1 MAARRKMISEK
12 TLKSL
17 EFDKILKIVSGYA
30 VLDSSKAAI
39 ENLKPTSDKREVTY
53 LLKSTE
59 EAFKLLYKYSLE
71 RVPYCV
77 SVVNAVSRA
86 EKGATLNM
94 RELLDIAA
102 LLSASR
108 TVKASI
114 ESVSDESVEN
124 IKTLASGL
132 FEYRILEKEIT
143 SKIVYED
150 TMADSASERLASIR
164 KRIRDLNVKIR
175 DKLNSYIRGS
185 NKFMQDNV
193 VTMRMNRYV
202 IPVKAE
208 YKGMV
213 KGFVH
218 DQSATGS
225 TIFIEPE
232 QVIEYNN
239 DLKTAYIEE
248 SEEVYR
254 ILRELSGKVAGI
266 SNAIKYNEEIL
277 SDIDVF
283 YAKATYAF
291 ETKATRPI
299 VNFSGI
305 ISIKKARHPL
315 INSEKVI
322 PVTVTLGKEYKYLL
336 VTGPNTGGK
345 TVTLKLTGLMCLFA
359 MCGLYI
365 PCEEESEVSVFEN
378 IFCDVGD
385 EQSIEQSL
393 STFSSHMVN
402 IIDFC
407 NNLTSSSLVL
417 LDELG
422 AGTDP
427 EEGSALALAVIEKL
441 LKSGSCGIVTTH
453 YSRLKEYAMTEPLIE
468 NASMDFDIKT
478 LRPVYKLNIGIPGNS
493 NAIEISKRLGLPEDL
508 AKRATELLSK
518 DKVSLDNVLKKA
530 EESRQEAEKLS
541 EELKVLKEEKEKE
554 LEGVKKELSSVKAEK
569 EKITASARQE
579 VKKIVSERL
588 IEAEAIVSELNDI
601 YKTCELENG
610 ELIRARTL
618 KNKLADSKYLNE
630 DIPLSKYELAP
641 VDVKKLSV
649 GDEVYVKS
657 FNNTG
662 TINGIKEKKGEIEV
676 LFGNIK
682 STVKLSDCFNAK
694 KQAIQSE
701 KPKVSRSVER
711 SSPKAEINIIGKTVS
726 EGVEE
731 VEKFIDQAVVSNIPE
746 IRIIHGMGTGKLKK
760 GVWDYL
766 KTNKNVSEYRLGR
779 YGEGESGVTVVTLK

>member
-1 MAARRKMISEK
+1 MISEK

-77 SVVNAVSRA
+77 SVINAVSRA

-143 SKIVYED
+143 SKIVSED

-225 TIFIEPE
+225 TVFIEPE

-315 INSEKVI
+315 INPEKVI

-407 NNLTSSSLVL
+407 NNLTSASLVL

>member
-1 MAARRKMISEK
+1 MISEK

-39 ENLKPTSDKREVTY
+39 ENLKPTSDRREVTY

-77 SVVNAVSRA
+77 SVINAVSRA

-108 TVKASI
+108 MVKASI
-114 ESVSDESVEN
+114 ESVSDVSVEN

-143 SKIVYED
+143 SKIVSED

-225 TIFIEPE
+225 TVFIEPE

-315 INSEKVI
+315 INPEKVI

>member
-1 MAARRKMISEK
+1 MISEK

-59 EAFKLLYKYSLE
+59 EAFNLLYKYSLE

-77 SVVNAVSRA
+77 SVVNAASRA

-114 ESVSDESVEN
+114 ESVSDEAVEN

-143 SKIVYED
+143 SKIVSED

-225 TIFIEPE
+225 TVFIEPE

-315 INSEKVI
+315 INPEKVI

-407 NNLTSSSLVL
+407 NNLTSASLVL

-493 NAIEISKRLGLPEDL
+493 NAIEISKRLGLPEYL

-588 IEAEAIVSELNDI
+588 IEAEAIISELNDI

-610 ELIRARTL
+610 
-618 KNKLADSKYLNE
+618 
-630 DIPLSKYELAP
+630 
-641 VDVKKLSV
+641 
-649 GDEVYVKS
+649 
-657 FNNTG
+657 
-662 TINGIKEKKGEIEV
+662 
-676 LFGNIK
+676 
-682 STVKLSDCFNAK
+682 
-694 KQAIQSE
+694 
-701 KPKVSRSVER
+701 
-711 SSPKAEINIIGKTVS
+711 
-726 EGVEE
+726 
-731 VEKFIDQAVVSNIPE
+731 
-746 IRIIHGMGTGKLKK
+746 
-760 GVWDYL
+760 
-766 KTNKNVSEYRLGR
+766 
-779 YGEGESGVTVVTLK
+779 

>member
-1 MAARRKMISEK
+1 MISEK

-77 SVVNAVSRA
+77 SVINAVSRA

-143 SKIVYED
+143 SKIVSED

-225 TIFIEPE
+225 TVFIEPE

-315 INSEKVI
+315 INHEKVI

-508 AKRATELLSK
+508 VKRATELLSK

-662 TINGIKEKKGEIEV
+662 TINGIKEQKGEVEV

-694 KQAIQSE
+694 KQAVQSE

-731 VEKFIDQAVVSNIPE
+731 VEKFIDQAVVSNISE

>member
-1 MAARRKMISEK
+1 MISEK

-39 ENLKPTSDKREVTY
+39 ENLKPTSDKREVAY

-59 EAFKLLYKYSLE
+59 EAFNLLYKYSLE

-77 SVVNAVSRA
+77 SVINAVSRA

-108 TVKASI
+108 TVKSSI

-143 SKIVYED
+143 SKIVSED

-225 TIFIEPE
+225 TVFIEPE

-254 ILRELSGKVAGI
+254 ILRELSGKVTGI

-315 INSEKVI
+315 INPEKVI

-407 NNLTSSSLVL
+407 NNLTSTSLVL

-493 NAIEISKRLGLPEDL
+493 NAIEISKRLGLSEDL

-569 EKITASARQE
+569 DKITASARQE

-711 SSPKAEINIIGKTVS
+711 SSPKAEINIIGKTVA

>member
-1 MAARRKMISEK
+1 MISEK

-77 SVVNAVSRA
+77 SVINAVSRA

-94 RELLDIAA
+94 REFLDIAA

-143 SKIVYED
+143 SKIVSED

-225 TIFIEPE
+225 TVFIEPE

-291 ETKATRPI
+291 ETKATCPI

-315 INSEKVI
+315 INPEKVI

-365 PCEEESEVSVFEN
+365 PCEEESEVSVFDN

-407 NNLTSSSLVL
+407 NNLTSLSLVL

-453 YSRLKEYAMTEPLIE
+453 YSRLKEYAMAEPLIE

-726 EGVEE
+726 EGVDE

-760 GVWDYL
+760 GVWNYL

>member
-1 MAARRKMISEK
+1 
-12 TLKSL
+12 
-17 EFDKILKIVSGYA
+17 
-30 VLDSSKAAI
+30 
-39 ENLKPTSDKREVTY
+39 
-53 LLKSTE
+53 
-59 EAFKLLYKYSLE
+59 
-71 RVPYCV
+71 
-77 SVVNAVSRA
+77 
-86 EKGATLNM
+86 
-94 RELLDIAA
+94 
-102 LLSASR
+102 
-108 TVKASI
+108 
-114 ESVSDESVEN
+114 
-124 IKTLASGL
+124 
-132 FEYRILEKEIT
+132 
-143 SKIVYED
+143 
-150 TMADSASERLASIR
+150 
-164 KRIRDLNVKIR
+164 
-175 DKLNSYIRGS
+175 
-185 NKFMQDNV
+185 
-193 VTMRMNRYV
+193 
-202 IPVKAE
+202 
-208 YKGMV
+208 
-213 KGFVH
+213 
-218 DQSATGS
+218 
-225 TIFIEPE
+225 
-232 QVIEYNN
+232 
-239 DLKTAYIEE
+239 
-248 SEEVYR
+248 
-254 ILRELSGKVAGI
+254 
-266 SNAIKYNEEIL
+266 
-277 SDIDVF
+277 
-283 YAKATYAF
+283 
-291 ETKATRPI
+291 
-299 VNFSGI
+299 
-305 ISIKKARHPL
+305 
-315 INSEKVI
+315 
-322 PVTVTLGKEYKYLL
+322 
-336 VTGPNTGGK
+336 
-345 TVTLKLTGLMCLFA
+345 MCLFA

-407 NNLTSSSLVL
+407 NNLTSLSLVL

-518 DKVSLDNVLKKA
+518 DKISLDNVLKKA

-662 TINGIKEKKGEIEV
+662 TINGIKEKKGEVEV

>member
-1 MAARRKMISEK
+1 MISEK

-17 EFDKILKIVSGYA
+17 EFDKILKIVSDYA

-114 ESVSDESVEN
+114 ESVSDEAVEN

-143 SKIVYED
+143 SKIVSED

-225 TIFIEPE
+225 TVFIEPE

-694 KQAIQSE
+694 KQAIQFE

-766 KTNKNVSEYRLGR
+766 KTNKNVSVYRLGR

>member
-1 MAARRKMISEK
+1 MISEK

-39 ENLKPTSDKREVTY
+39 ENLKPTSDRREVTY

-77 SVVNAVSRA
+77 SVINAVSRA

-114 ESVSDESVEN
+114 ESVSDVSVEN

-143 SKIVYED
+143 SKIVSED

-225 TIFIEPE
+225 TVFIEPE

-315 INSEKVI
+315 INPEKVI

-407 NNLTSSSLVL
+407 NNLTSLSLVL

-508 AKRATELLSK
+508 VKRATELLSK

>member
-1 MAARRKMISEK
+1 MISEK

-108 TVKASI
+108 TVKSSI

-143 SKIVYED
+143 SKIVSED

-225 TIFIEPE
+225 TVFIEPE

-291 ETKATRPI
+291 ETKAIRPI

-407 NNLTSSSLVL
+407 NNLTSASLVL

-493 NAIEISKRLGLPEDL
+493 NAIEISKRLGLSEDL

-569 EKITASARQE
+569 DKITASARQE

-701 KPKVSRSVER
+701 KTKVSRSVER
-711 SSPKAEINIIGKTVS
+711 SSPKAEINIIGKTVA

>member
-1 MAARRKMISEK
+1 MISEK

-77 SVVNAVSRA
+77 SVINAVSRA

-94 RELLDIAA
+94 KELLDIAA

-143 SKIVYED
+143 SKIVSED

-225 TIFIEPE
+225 TVFIEPE

-254 ILRELSGKVAGI
+254 ILRDLSGKVAGI

-315 INSEKVI
+315 INPEKVI

-662 TINGIKEKKGEIEV
+662 TINGIKEKKGEVEV

>member
-1 MAARRKMISEK
+1 MISEK

-39 ENLKPTSDKREVTY
+39 ENLKPTSDKREVAY

-59 EAFKLLYKYSLE
+59 EAFNLLYKYSLE

-77 SVVNAVSRA
+77 SVINAVSRA

-108 TVKASI
+108 TVKSSI

-143 SKIVYED
+143 SKIVSED

-225 TIFIEPE
+225 TVFIEPE

-315 INSEKVI
+315 INPEKVI

-407 NNLTSSSLVL
+407 NNLTSTSLVL

-493 NAIEISKRLGLPEDL
+493 NAIEISKRLGLSEDL

-569 EKITASARQE
+569 DKITASARQE

-662 TINGIKEKKGEIEV
+662 TINGIKEKKGEVEV

-694 KQAIQSE
+694 KRAVQSE
-701 KPKVSRSVER
+701 KPKVSRAVER
-711 SSPKAEINIIGKTVS
+711 SSPKAEINIIGKTVA

-731 VEKFIDQAVVSNIPE
+731 VEKFIDQAIVSNIPE

>member
-1 MAARRKMISEK
+1 MISEK

-39 ENLKPTSDKREVTY
+39 ENLKPTSDRREVTY

-102 LLSASR
+102 LLAASR

-143 SKIVYED
+143 SKIVSED

-225 TIFIEPE
+225 TVFIEPE

-315 INSEKVI
+315 INPEKVI

>member
-1 MAARRKMISEK
+1 MISEK

-59 EAFKLLYKYSLE
+59 EAFNLLYKYSLE

-77 SVVNAVSRA
+77 SVINAVSRA

-108 TVKASI
+108 TVKSSI

-143 SKIVYED
+143 SKIVSED

-175 DKLNSYIRGS
+175 DKLNSYIMGS

-225 TIFIEPE
+225 TVFIEPE

-315 INSEKVI
+315 INPEKVI
-322 PVTVTLGKEYKYLL
+322 PVTVMLGKEYKYLL

-407 NNLTSSSLVL
+407 NNLTSTSLVL

-569 EKITASARQE
+569 DKITASARQE

-662 TINGIKEKKGEIEV
+662 TINDIKEKKGEVEV

-694 KQAIQSE
+694 KRAVQSE
-701 KPKVSRSVER
+701 KPKVSRAVEK
-711 SSPKAEINIIGKTVS
+711 SSPKAEINIIGKTVA

-731 VEKFIDQAVVSNIPE
+731 VEKFIDQAIVSNIPE

>member
-1 MAARRKMISEK
+1 MISEK

-59 EAFKLLYKYSLE
+59 EAFNLLYKYSLE

-77 SVVNAVSRA
+77 SVVNAASRA

-102 LLSASR
+102 LLAASR

-114 ESVSDESVEN
+114 ESVSDESIEN

-143 SKIVYED
+143 SKIVSED

-225 TIFIEPE
+225 TVFIEPE

-291 ETKATRPI
+291 ETKSTRPI

-305 ISIKKARHPL
+305 IAIKKARHPL
-315 INSEKVI
+315 INPEKVI

-365 PCEEESEVSVFEN
+365 PCEEESEVSVFDN

-407 NNLTSSSLVL
+407 NNLTSKSLVL

-427 EEGSALALAVIEKL
+427 EEGSALALAIIEKL

-493 NAIEISKRLGLPEDL
+493 NAIEISKRLGLPGDL
-508 AKRATELLSK
+508 ANRATELLSK

-530 EESRQEAEKLS
+530 EESRQEAERLS
-541 EELKVLKEEKEKE
+541 EELKSLKEEKEKE
-554 LEGVKKELSSVKAEK
+554 LEGVKKELLSVKAEK

-630 DIPLSKYELAP
+630 DIPLSKYELTP
-641 VDVKKLSV
+641 VDVKKLAV

-662 TINGIKEKKGEIEV
+662 IINGIKEKKGEVEV
-676 LFGNIK
+676 LFGNMK
-682 STVKLSDCFNAK
+682 STVKVSDCFNAK
-694 KQAIQSE
+694 KQAVQPE

-711 SSPKAEINIIGKTVS
+711 SSPKAEINIIGKTVA

>member
-1 MAARRKMISEK
+1 MISEK

-39 ENLKPTSDKREVTY
+39 ENLNPTSDRREVTY

-77 SVVNAVSRA
+77 SVINAVSRA

-124 IKTLASGL
+124 IKTLALGL

-143 SKIVYED
+143 SKIVSED

-225 TIFIEPE
+225 TVFIEPE

-315 INSEKVI
+315 INPEKVI

-407 NNLTSSSLVL
+407 NNLTSLSLVL

-641 VDVKKLSV
+641 VDVKKLFV

>member
-1 MAARRKMISEK
+1 MISEK

-77 SVVNAVSRA
+77 SVINAVSRA

-143 SKIVYED
+143 SKIVSED

-225 TIFIEPE
+225 TVFIEPE

-299 VNFSGI
+299 VDFSGI

-315 INSEKVI
+315 INPEKVI

-365 PCEEESEVSVFEN
+365 PCEEESEVSVFDN

-407 NNLTSSSLVL
+407 NNLTSLSLVL

-453 YSRLKEYAMTEPLIE
+453 YSRLKEYAMAEPLIE

-726 EGVEE
+726 EGVDE

-760 GVWDYL
+760 GVWNYL

>member
-1 MAARRKMISEK
+1 MISEK

-71 RVPYCV
+71 RVPNCV

-86 EKGATLNM
+86 EKGATLNK

-108 TVKASI
+108 TVKSSI

-143 SKIVYED
+143 SKIVSED

-225 TIFIEPE
+225 TVFIEPE

-315 INSEKVI
+315 INPEKVI

-407 NNLTSSSLVL
+407 NNLTSASLVL

-493 NAIEISKRLGLPEDL
+493 NAIEISKRLGLSEDL

-541 EELKVLKEEKEKE
+541 EELKVLREEKEKE

-569 EKITASARQE
+569 DKITASARQE

-662 TINGIKEKKGEIEV
+662 TINGIKEKKGEVEV

-694 KQAIQSE
+694 KQAVQSE
-701 KPKVSRSVER
+701 KPKV
-711 SSPKAEINIIGKTVS
+711 
-726 EGVEE
+726 
-731 VEKFIDQAVVSNIPE
+731 
-746 IRIIHGMGTGKLKK
+746 
-760 GVWDYL
+760 
-766 KTNKNVSEYRLGR
+766 
-779 YGEGESGVTVVTLK
+779 

>member
-1 MAARRKMISEK
+1 MISEK

-77 SVVNAVSRA
+77 SVINAVSRA

-143 SKIVYED
+143 SKIVSED

-225 TIFIEPE
+225 TVFIEPE

-299 VNFSGI
+299 VDFSGI

-315 INSEKVI
+315 INPEKVI

-508 AKRATELLSK
+508 AERATELLSK

-641 VDVKKLSV
+641 VDVKKLAV

-662 TINGIKEKKGEIEV
+662 IINGIKEKKGEVEV

-682 STVKLSDCFNAK
+682 STVKISDCFNAK
-694 KQAIQSE
+694 KQAVQSE

-711 SSPKAEINIIGKTVS
+711 SFPKAEINIIGKTVS

-766 KTNKNVSEYRLGR
+766 KTNKNVFEYRLGR

>member
-1 MAARRKMISEK
+1 MISEK

-39 ENLKPTSDKREVTY
+39 ENLKPTSDRREVTY

-77 SVVNAVSRA
+77 SVINAVSRA

-143 SKIVYED
+143 SKIVSED

-225 TIFIEPE
+225 TVFIEPE

-315 INSEKVI
+315 INPKKVI

-508 AKRATELLSK
+508 VKRATELLSK

-731 VEKFIDQAVVSNIPE
+731 VEKFIDQAVVSNISE

>member
-1 MAARRKMISEK
+1 MISEK

-39 ENLKPTSDKREVTY
+39 ENLKPTSDRREVTY

-77 SVVNAVSRA
+77 SVINAVSRA

-114 ESVSDESVEN
+114 ESVSDVSVEN

-143 SKIVYED
+143 SKIVSED

-225 TIFIEPE
+225 TVFIEPE

-315 INSEKVI
+315 INPEKVI

-453 YSRLKEYAMTEPLIE
+453 YSRLKEYAMAEPLIE

-493 NAIEISKRLGLPEDL
+493 NAIEISKRLGLPDDL

>member
-1 MAARRKMISEK
+1 MISEK

-77 SVVNAVSRA
+77 SVINAVSRA

-114 ESVSDESVEN
+114 ESVSDVSVEN

-143 SKIVYED
+143 SKIVSED

-225 TIFIEPE
+225 TVFIEPE

-315 INSEKVI
+315 INPEKVI

>member
-1 MAARRKMISEK
+1 MISEK

-77 SVVNAVSRA
+77 SVINAVSRA

-143 SKIVYED
+143 SKIVSED

-225 TIFIEPE
+225 TVFIEPE

-315 INSEKVI
+315 INPEKVI

-407 NNLTSSSLVL
+407 NNLTSLSLVL

-508 AKRATELLSK
+508 VKRATELLSK

-731 VEKFIDQAVVSNIPE
+731 VEKFIDQAVVSNILE

>member
-1 MAARRKMISEK
+1 MISEK

-77 SVVNAVSRA
+77 SVINAVSRA

-143 SKIVYED
+143 SKIVSED

-225 TIFIEPE
+225 TVFIEPE

-315 INSEKVI
+315 INPEKVI

-378 IFCDVGD
+378 IFCDIGD

-407 NNLTSSSLVL
+407 NNLTSASLVL

-541 EELKVLKEEKEKE
+541 EELKVLKEEKAKE

-662 TINGIKEKKGEIEV
+662 TINGIKEKKGEVEV

-694 KQAIQSE
+694 KQAVQSE

-711 SSPKAEINIIGKTVS
+711 SSPKAEINIIGKTVA

-731 VEKFIDQAVVSNIPE
+731 VEKFIDQAVVSNISE

>member
-39 ENLKPTSDKREVTY
+39 ENLKPTSDKSEVTY

-59 EAFKLLYKYSLE
+59 EAFNLLYKYSLE

-114 ESVSDESVEN
+114 ESVSDEAIEN

-143 SKIVYED
+143 SKIVSED

-225 TIFIEPE
+225 TVFIEPE

-315 INSEKVI
+315 INPEKVI

-345 TVTLKLTGLMCLFA
+345 TVTLKLTGLMCIFA

-407 NNLTSSSLVL
+407 NNLTSASLVL

-588 IEAEAIVSELNDI
+588 IEAEAIISELNDI

-662 TINGIKEKKGEIEV
+662 IINDIKEKKGEAEV

-694 KQAIQSE
+694 KQAVQSE

-711 SSPKAEINIIGKTVS
+711 SFPKAEINIIGKTVA

>member
-1 MAARRKMISEK
+1 MISEK

-39 ENLKPTSDKREVTY
+39 ENLKPTSDRREVTY

-77 SVVNAVSRA
+77 SVINAVSRA

-114 ESVSDESVEN
+114 ESVSDVSVEN

-143 SKIVYED
+143 SKIVSED

-225 TIFIEPE
+225 TVFIEPE

-315 INSEKVI
+315 INPEKVI

-407 NNLTSSSLVL
+407 NNLTSLSLVL

>member
-1 MAARRKMISEK
+1 MISEK

-39 ENLKPTSDKREVTY
+39 EHLKPTSDRREVTY

-102 LLSASR
+102 LLAASR

-143 SKIVYED
+143 SKIVSED

-225 TIFIEPE
+225 TVFIEPE

-315 INSEKVI
+315 INPEKVI

>member
-1 MAARRKMISEK
+1 MISEK

-59 EAFKLLYKYSLE
+59 EAFNLLYKYSLE

-77 SVVNAVSRA
+77 SVINAVSRA

-108 TVKASI
+108 TVKSSI

-143 SKIVYED
+143 SKIVSED

-225 TIFIEPE
+225 TVFIEPE

-315 INSEKVI
+315 INPEKVI

-407 NNLTSSSLVL
+407 NNLTSTSLVL

-569 EKITASARQE
+569 DKITASARQE

-662 TINGIKEKKGEIEV
+662 TINGIKEKKGEVEV

-694 KQAIQSE
+694 KQAVQSE

-711 SSPKAEINIIGKTVS
+711 SSPKAEINIIGKTVA

-731 VEKFIDQAVVSNIPE
+731 VEKFIDQAIVSNIPE